1 MSNPKLI
8 VMWGNPCSGKTTATI
23 KLAQALATL
32 RKNVLVIF
40 SDALCPSTASLFP
53 QQTSNQQSL
62 GELLSSPTLTQE
74 ELLRYTLTLKNQP
87 HLAFLGYKKGDH
99 ALSYASYSRE
109 QAIDLLTLAKHSA
122 DVVLIDCASYV
133 SADVLSTVALEVADF
148 VFRFHTCD
156 LKSLMFYASYLPMLS
171 DARFQQAETIPL
183 LSNIKPGQDSQ
194 TYTQVVGGVRLQLP
208 HVSTLEQQMLEAR
221 LLDALP
227 AGKSSVAYQQ
237 GIEHMIEMVG
247 IGTPKRP
254 SKSPSQSGK
263 PLAII
268 RWFHNYMKRGDRE

>member
-23 KLAQALATL
+23 KLAQAFAALH
-32 RKNVLVIF
+32 KNVLVIF

-53 QQTSNQQSL
+53 QQANNQQSL
-62 GELLSSPTLTQE
+62 GELLSLPTLTQE
-74 ELLRYTLTLKNQP
+74 ELLRYTLTLKQQP
-87 HLAFLGYKKGDH
+87 YLAFLGYKKGDH
-99 ALSYASYSRE
+99 ALSYASYNRE

-122 DVVLIDCASYV
+122 DVVIMDCASYV

-171 DARFQQAETIPL
+171 DARFQQAEIIPL
-183 LSNIKPGQDSQ
+183 LSNIKPEQDNQ
-194 TYTQVVGGVRLQLP
+194 TYNQVIGGVRLQLP
-208 HVSTLEQQMLEAR
+208 HVAALEQHMLEAR

-227 AGKSSVAYQQ
+227 AGKSSTAFQQ
-237 GIEHMIEMVG
+237 GIEHMVEIVG
-247 IGTPKRP
+247 IEHTKISRKPDPQIK
-254 SKSPSQSGK
+254 K
-263 PLAII
+263 PLAIV
-268 RWFHNYMKRGDRE
+268 RWFHNHMKRGERE